1 METSIKSEFYFQWIV
16 ENLGIGEFL
25 PSNWLMDW
33 LAAFVC
39 DVHNPLGNN
48 TLQSGVW
55 THHFHETN
63 QKPFI
68 LA

>member
-48 TLQSGVW
+48 TLQSGP
-55 THHFHETN
+55 TITMI
-63 QKPFI
+63 P
-68 LA
+68 